1 MSRRLRRGRLA
12 AGAVLLLAL
21 VGCGPKYPVH
31 VDPASRASLAGY
43 TTYAWMEVP
52 DPKTIDRDPAL
63 AEIDRRAFAA
73 TEQSLAGR
81 GYVRSDGAPQLFVRV
96 HTTIDEQY
104 SDSLGTFFRYSDAGG
119 TEPLFV
125 AFSLG
130 YEIAHVTIEA
140 YDATSRLLL
149 WSGRTAVAMDA
160 SHREDRV
167 AASVTALLKTFPAQP
182 GYGPVEE

>member
-1 MSRRLRRGRLA
+1 MSRHLRRGRLA

-31 VDPASRASLAGY
+31 IDPASRASLPGY
-43 TTYAWMEVP
+43 TTYTWMEVP

-63 AEIDRRAFAA
+63 AEIDQRAFAA
-73 TEQSLAGR
+73 TELSLAGR
-81 GYVRSDGAPQLFVRV
+81 GYVRSDGAPQFFVRV

-104 SDSLGTFFRYSDAGG
+104 SDSLGKFFRYSDAGG
-119 TEPLFV
+119 TQPLFV

-130 YEIAHVTIEA
+130 YEMAHVTIDA
-140 YDATSRLLL
+140 YDATTRLPL

-160 SHREDRV
+160 TRRDERV
-167 AASVTALLKTFPAQP
+167 SASVKALLKTFPAQP
-182 GYGPVEE
+182 GYGQPES